1 MKAAATDVSSQCS
14 ARSHLQSRQPVDH
27 QRQYEGEPMSNME
40 CCRERRFAYLEIALC
55 PGAATVVKVEEEAVD
70 V

>member
-1 MKAAATDVSSQCS
+1 
-14 ARSHLQSRQPVDH
+14 
-27 QRQYEGEPMSNME
+27 MSNME